1 MKSIITKL
9 TIIFALLVSVSIT
22 NPNIAEA
29 ESASRNSVGFVA
41 GSTYGFGIGYKHQF
55 YNSPLALQV
64 AGFPLVTEESA
75 LITGGAALQLTLHRG
90 DYGSTFASF
99 GTSVVYESNRQV
111 SQHNRTMVV
120 TGPGIGIE
128 WLVHKN
134 FGFVLDIPAAALF
147 DTREGFRSILPIP
160 NLTMMYTW

>member
-1 MKSIITKL
+1 MNNIIAKL
-9 TIIFALLVSVSIT
+9 IIIFALLAGVSIT
-22 NPNIAEA
+22 NPSVAEA

-64 AGFPLVTEESA
+64 AGFPLVTEENA
-75 LITGGAALQLTLHRG
+75 LITGGVALQFTLHRG
-90 DYGSTFASF
+90 SYGSTFVSAGS
-99 GTSVVYESNRQV
+99 SVVYESNRQV
-111 SQHNRTMVV
+111 SQDNRTIIVI
-120 TGPGIGIE
+120 GPGVGIE
-128 WLVHKN
+128 WLVRKN

-147 DTREGFRSILPIP
+147 DMNEGFKSILPIP